1 MFAGQP
7 ESLAPA
13 GCFLSWSDR
22 KASWLERTSH
32 MMSRLVPFLWL
43 RLVVLI
49 GFCVFVASKDMWLI
63 TGIAVLLTLFTGMQL
78 AAAYRGN
85 KN

>member
-1 MFAGQP
+1 
-7 ESLAPA
+7 
-13 GCFLSWSDR
+13 
-22 KASWLERTSH
+22 